1 MKLNNKGFSLVELM
15 VVVAIIGI
23 LASVAVPSINKYMA
37 KARQAEAK
45 TNLDSLYTAEKAF
58 AAEYTR
64 YHTAF
69 QAVGFAPE
77 GKLRYNIGFSA
88 LGVNAGA
95 NEGYIAPGT
104 VDPALFSALL
114 YCTGTANLAAG
125 TGRDTCLLLN
135 GSYDDKPDAKS
146 LVSTYRNLLHHYTHQ
161 TGNPDA
167 ATFWAGLGAIR
178 KKVFQDIGGFD
189 AERFRRPSIEDI
201 ELGYRLKRAG
211 HSIMLDR
218 GLQAK
223 HLKEWTLKSIVMTDV
238 FCRAI
243 PWTQLILERGQV
255 EADLNLKFGQRASG
269 ALVLLATILLP
280 LCVWQPALL
289 WAVVSALLIV
299 VGLNLDLYAFFRRVG
314 GVSFAVACVPLH
326 FLYLLYS
333 TLSYL
338 YVRVRHFL
346 GRARSPTVSPPRG
359 DK

>member
-1 MKLNNKGFSLVELM
+1 MELSIIVPAFNCVPALGRCLAALQAQAGPNM
-15 VVVAIIGI
+15 EIIVVDD
-23 LASVAVPSINKYMA
+23 ASTDNTPTV
-37 KARQAEAK
+37 
-45 TNLDSLYTAEKAF
+45 
-58 AAEYTR
+58 AAETGVQVVR
-64 YHTAF
+64 
-69 QAVGFAPE
+69 APRN
-77 GKLRYNIGFSA
+77 GGPGMARN
-88 LGVNAGA
+88 LGVTIAAGEILLFVDSDVVIGPGVLARVIETFRA
-95 NEGYIAPGT
+95 NPKIA
-104 VDPALFSALL
+104 ALF
-114 YCTGTANLAAG
+114 
-125 TGRDTCLLLN
+125 

-243 PWTQLILERGQV
+243 PWTQLILERGQD